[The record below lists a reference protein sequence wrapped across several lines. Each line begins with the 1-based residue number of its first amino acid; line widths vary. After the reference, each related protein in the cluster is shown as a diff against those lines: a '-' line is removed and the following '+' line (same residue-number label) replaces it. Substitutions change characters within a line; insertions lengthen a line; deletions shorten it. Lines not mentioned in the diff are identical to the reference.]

1 MNISHK
7 KYANGSKAVYSEVVS
22 LNDDLLQAEA
32 GPQAQCLTF
41 ILKDISS
48 LLVLMIKITLFH
60 RLLGLEGI
68 LRAHSL
74 MWD

>member
-1 MNISHK
+1 M
-7 KYANGSKAVYSEVVS
+7 
-22 LNDDLLQAEA
+22 NDDLLQAEA
-32 GPQAQCLTF
+32 GPQARCLTF

-48 LLVLMIKITLFH
+48 LLVLMIKVTLFH

-68 LRAHSL
+68 LRAHSF

>member
-1 MNISHK
+1 M
-7 KYANGSKAVYSEVVS
+7 
-22 LNDDLLQAEA
+22 NDDLLQAEA

-48 LLVLMIKITLFH
+48 LLVLMMKVTLFP

-68 LRAHSL
+68 LRAHSF